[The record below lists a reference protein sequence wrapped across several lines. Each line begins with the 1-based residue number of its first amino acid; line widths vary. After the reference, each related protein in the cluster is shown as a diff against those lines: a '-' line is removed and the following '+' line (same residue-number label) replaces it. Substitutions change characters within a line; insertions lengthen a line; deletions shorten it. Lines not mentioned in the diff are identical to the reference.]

1 MRIMRDDETMYASA
15 AADTYMPPL
24 PVRLRAGRCG
34 GRRFRG
40 RRCGG
45 RRLGRVGGG
54 RRLGRVDGVGRVG
67 LVSRLH
73 LRQQLGLRDLP
84 LLDAAQQRG
93 RRGGT
98 LARDVPPR
106 HWRHATAQ
114 LRLRPRHHRATD
126 GEEVPARVTCR
137 MATKRRA
144 ASQTASTA
152 CAQGCSHTRRQWSQ
166 CGWYPERTPSCSSVC
181 VLYTAVGSVSSTPIP
196 RDAAT
201 LVWSPWADRGDLV
214 RQQGQADGAVH
225 RRVVPR
231 HEADEG
237 AARRRHLPF
246 RG

>member
-1 MRIMRDDETMYASA
+1 MWIMRDDETMYASA

-45 RRLGRVGGG
+45 RRLGRVG
-54 RRLGRVDGVGRVG
+54 

-73 LRQQLGLRDLP
+73 LRQQLVLRDLP

-93 RRGGT
+93 RRGGI

-106 HWRHATAQ
+106 HWRQATAQ
-114 LRLRPRHHRATD
+114 LRLRPRHHRALV

>member
-1 MRIMRDDETMYASA
+1 MRIMGDDETMYASA

-34 GRRFRG
+34 GRRV
-40 RRCGG
+40 GG
-45 RRLGRVGGG
+45 DRVGRVGGG
-54 RRLGRVDGVGRVG
+54 RVVRVG
-67 LVSRLH
+67 RLH
-73 LRQQLGLRDLP
+73 LRHQLGLRHLA
-84 LLDAAQQRG
+84 LLDAAEQRG
-93 RRGGT
+93 RRRGRI
-98 LARDVPPR
+98 ARDVPAR
-106 HWRHATAQ
+106 HWRQATAH
-114 LRLRPRHHRATD
+114 LRRRPRHHR
-126 GEEVPARVTCR
+126 GLIVEEVPARVTCR